1 MWEGADLAG
10 FLRAASVQPA
20 AAARRLSHLPAPRST
35 AAPPRKLQTAVHR
48 TLGAVGQYILKM
60 LPLLVLPLLAR
71 GMLFIPRTLGLWDQ
85 AGLMSPSDTFTMFY
99 DARPPAGS
107 GIKAITGIG
116 AATSKDGVHWSDQ
129 GISMTPFDT
138 SSNSQSSSW

>member
-1 MWEGADLAG
+1 
-10 FLRAASVQPA
+10 
-20 AAARRLSHLPAPRST
+20 
-35 AAPPRKLQTAVHR
+35 
-48 TLGAVGQYILKM
+48 M
-60 LPLLVLPLLAR
+60 LLLLVPPLLAR
-71 GMLFIPRTLGLWDQ
+71 AMLFIPRTLGLWDQ

-129 GISMTPFDT
+129 GMSMTPFDT
-138 SSNSQSSSW
+138 NSIGSGSTFRSPTNDSEYVINYSESCAATAEV